1 MGERRV
7 YLDSSAIVK
16 RYVEE
21 RGTETVDSIFKE
33 AEAGAVELHF
43 SAWNVGEVAAAFD
56 KYERRGAINGKQ
68 TYAIFL
74 NETARLNRFG
84 TLAIVPL
91 TLSLVS
97 SSIKY
102 IFTYDLYAADAI
114 QLASSK
120 ESSCGKFLTADSRL
134 REAAASEGVETPML

>member
-1 MGERRV
+1 MSARRV

-33 AEAGAVELHF
+33 AETATVVLHF

-56 KYERRGAINGKQ
+56 KYERRGAIKGKQ

-74 NETARLNRFG
+74 NETARLNRSG

-91 TLSLVS
+91 TLSLIS

-102 IFTYDLYAADAI
+102 IFMYHLYAADAI
-114 QLASSK
+114 QLAAAK
-120 ESSCGKFLTADSRL
+120 ESSCSKFLTADSRL
-134 REAAASEGVETPML
+134 REAAASEGIETPML

>member
-1 MGERRV
+1 MSERRA

-33 AEAGAVELHF
+33 AEVGTVELHF

-56 KYERRGAINGKQ
+56 RYERRGVINGKQ
-68 TYAIFL
+68 TYTIFL
-74 NETARLNRFG
+74 NESARLSRSG
-84 TLAIVPL
+84 TLAIMPL
-91 TLSLVS
+91 TLNLIS

-102 IFTYDLYAADAI
+102 IFKYHLYAADAI
-114 QLASSK
+114 QLAASK

-134 REAAASEGVETPML
+134 REAATSEGIETPML